1 MKKFLYRLWQW
12 TWGLPQTL
20 LGALITLVLI
30 RCPHF
35 TYQGAVATIWP
46 LRSSMSMGMFLFLQN
61 NWNPRQYRA
70 LLSHEYGHT
79 IQSLLLGP
87 SYLLVIGLPSFIWA
101 GFGPVVRL
109 RQKRQL
115 PYSWLY
121 TEGWA
126 DRNGKRYAKKEP
138 RVREEAIVVRQ

>member
-1 MKKFLYRLWQW
+1 MKADNTEAMAR
-12 TWGLPQTL
+12 
-20 LGALITLVLI
+20 
-30 RCPHF
+30 
-35 TYQGAVATIWP
+35 
-46 LRSSMSMGMFLFLQN
+46 
-61 NWNPRQYRA
+61 
-70 LLSHEYGHT
+70 
-79 IQSLLLGP
+79 IQQSIDSIEKRMRVDSNDLD
-87 SYLLVIGLPSFIWA
+87 YETH
-101 GFGPVVRL
+101 L

>member
-1 MKKFLYRLWQW
+1 M
-12 TWGLPQTL
+12 
-20 LGALITLVLI
+20 
-30 RCPHF
+30 
-35 TYQGAVATIWP
+35 
-46 LRSSMSMGMFLFLQN
+46 
-61 NWNPRQYRA
+61 
-70 LLSHEYGHT
+70 
-79 IQSLLLGP
+79 GP